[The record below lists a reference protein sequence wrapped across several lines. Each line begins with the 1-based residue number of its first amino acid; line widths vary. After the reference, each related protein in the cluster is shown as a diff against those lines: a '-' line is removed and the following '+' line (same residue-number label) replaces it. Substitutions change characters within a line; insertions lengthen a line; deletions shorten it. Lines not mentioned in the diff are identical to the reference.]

1 MPRLILIFGFV
12 FFLASVAVAASSPPA
27 APSGR
32 STSWDDYSI
41 LLTRN
46 IFSQS
51 RTAARSPGRPAIPQ
65 PQPRRTDDPTFVLSG
80 VTVRGDVR
88 IAFFENSKTGEVIQT
103 VDGWPLGGGTVQ
115 SITPN
120 CVEFNIGGTTRK
132 INIGDNLDGVAT
144 TLSASASTPSS
155 SGATTEPASVATTN
169 TTEKSTGSSAN
180 DILERMRQRRLNQVK
195 Q

>member
-12 FFLASVAVAASSPPA
+12 FFLASVAVAASSPPS

-32 STSWDDYSI
+32 SASWDDYSI

-51 RTAARSPGRPAIPQ
+51 RTAARSSGRPAIPQ
-65 PQPRRTDDPTFVLSG
+65 PRPRRADDPTFVLTG
-80 VTVRGDVR
+80 VAIRGDVQ
-88 IAFFENSKTGEVIQT
+88 IAFFENSKTGEVTQT
-103 VDGWPLGGGTVQ
+103 VAGWPLGGGTVQ
-115 SITPN
+115 SVAAN
-120 CVEFNIGGTTRK
+120 SVEFNIGGTTRR
-132 INIGDNLDGVAT
+132 INIGENLDGVAT
-144 TLSASASTPSS
+144 ALSAPDSAPPSA
-155 SGATTEPASVATTN
+155 ATTESAGVATTN
-169 TTEKSTGSSAN
+169 TTTKSTGSSAN